1 MPKHDVKLFE
11 RFLAIFSENNMEIS
25 ENFGI
30 SQVKIGNDFSNRTL
44 REIGIKPPRDKY
56 SISIIALR
64 HNEEIIISPS
74 LDTILYAGDTIT
86 VCGNDEDVG
95 RFSN

>member
-1 MPKHDVKLFE
+1 MK
-11 RFLAIFSENNMEIS
+11 
-25 ENFGI
+25 
-30 SQVKIGNDFSNRTL
+30 T
-44 REIGIKPPRDKY
+44 PRDKY

-64 HNEEIIISPS
+64 HNEEIIISPN
-74 LDTILYAGDTIT
+74 LDTILYPGDIIT